1 MGQPAYGTGGWSAE
15 GHTIESDT
23 DDRTGESNTDG
34 SLVDWGVATATAH
47 RLLPTGPV
55 VAAEEAAQTV
65 RQLRVLA
72 VAAER
77 HVRELTGMDDGRP
90 PQPAKVVDRPGWVD
104 AATNGLR
111 LLLADHRAPDG
122 VARRLLATT
131 AGVQVGVALAFL
143 GSRVLGQYDPFGG
156 PASDPGHLLL
166 VAPNVLTVQRAL
178 DVPAED
184 FRMWVCLHEATHRL
198 QFNAVPWLR
207 EHFAGQVHAFVSA
220 TEDPD
225 SLVGMVSRLPGA
237 LRGVRRD
244 KAGGASDGL
253 ALLSLLQSPEQR
265 VALDRLLALA
275 TLLEGHADHVMDAAG
290 TSVVPAVRQ
299 IRQRFTA
306 RRRGGGLAERM
317 MRALLGI
324 DAKLRQY
331 AEGAAFTRY
340 VVDSVGM
347 AGFNA
352 VWTSPETLPTRAE
365 ITDPAAWLRRV
376 C

>member
-1 MGQPAYGTGGWSAE
+1 MGQPAFRTVESGTDGEAVIDGGTA
-15 GHTIESDT
+15 D
-23 DDRTGESNTDG
+23 SNTAG
-34 SLVDWGVATATAH
+34 SLIDWGVAAATAH

-55 VAAEEAAQTV
+55 VVADEAARTV
-65 RQLRVLA
+65 HQLRVLA
-72 VAAER
+72 VAAEG

-90 PQPAKVVDRPGWVD
+90 PQPAEVVDRPGWVD
-104 AATNGLR
+104 AATSGMR

-122 VARRLLATT
+122 MGRRLLATT

-156 PASDPGHLLL
+156 SASAPGHLLL

-207 EHFAGQVHAFVSA
+207 EHFATQVQAFVSA

-225 SLVGMVSRLPGA
+225 SLFGMVSRLPAA
-237 LRGVRRD
+237 LRGARRG
-244 KAGGASDGL
+244 KAGGAVDRLG
-253 ALLSLLQSPEQR
+253 LLSLLQSPEQR
-265 VALDRLLALA
+265 AVLDRLLALA
-275 TLLEGHADHVMDAAG
+275 TLLEGHADHVMDAVG
-290 TSVVPAVRQ
+290 PSVVPSVRQ

-306 RRRGGGLAERM
+306 RRQGGGLAERM

-331 AEGAAFTRY
+331 AEGAAFTRS
-340 VVDSVGM
+340 VVEAVGM

-365 ITDPAAWLRRV
+365 ITDPAVWLRRV